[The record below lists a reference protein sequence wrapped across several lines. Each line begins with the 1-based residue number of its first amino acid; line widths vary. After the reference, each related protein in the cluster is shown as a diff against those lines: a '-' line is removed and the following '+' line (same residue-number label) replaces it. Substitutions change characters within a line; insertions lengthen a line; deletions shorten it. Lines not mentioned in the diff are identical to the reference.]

1 MKFWFQDAS
10 HFLIKQILDGT
21 EDFLAT
27 VLSKF
32 CPQMELKKIVKKIR
46 FICCLGHLASGCA
59 VMSIYQN
66 GHNNTN
72 EKASGEVISPDSLYI
87 FIE

>member
-1 MKFWFQDAS
+1 
-10 HFLIKQILDGT
+10 
-21 EDFLAT
+21 
-27 VLSKF
+27 
-32 CPQMELKKIVKKIR
+32 MELKKIVKKIR